1 VYGSWGLRG
10 AFSLVLLIGSVNAA
24 CSSYRPPPAAAV
36 ETGTVAGAGPTQV
49 WSARA
54 GRRLTGRVVL
64 EDGYL
69 YGAGVDRK
77 VYAVDLESGEVR
89 WSSRLSG
96 LVAGGVLVS
105 GDTLFVAS
113 SRPEGRVY
121 ALDRANGRRL
131 WRAKTGPVGAP
142 LTVVDGMLI
151 ASAQRGNLLGL
162 DPATGRIRW
171 RRRMGMAR
179 VAPVS
184 VGGGAV
190 VVAAVDSLYRLN
202 ADDGEVTHRVRTPGA
217 IVSPWLVHRGLLVG
231 GTTDSQVVAISP
243 VDLGTRWSVKVDAPV
258 LGSPGA
264 LGDTLYVASRR
275 GSLYRVP
282 PADRPTAERVV
293 SLEWPVTAPV
303 SVVDGLLLL
312 GGADG
317 TLRALRPDGSEAWR
331 LQLRRPVELG
341 AVALRDGL
349 LAIGGNGDLHR
360 YRQ

>member
-1 VYGSWGLRG
+1 MRG
-10 AFSLVLLIGSVNAA
+10 ACSLVLLLGSVNAA
-24 CSSYRPPPAAAV
+24 CGGYRPPPAASI
-36 ETGTVAGAGPTQV
+36 EGGTVSGNGPTQV
-49 WSARA
+49 WAARA

-64 EDGYL
+64 KDGHV

-77 VYAVDLESGEVR
+77 VYAVDLETGAVR

-105 GDTLFVAS
+105 GDTVFVAS

-121 ALDRANGRRL
+121 ALDRADGKRH

-142 LTVVDGMLI
+142 LALVEGTLVVP
-151 ASAQRGNLLGL
+151 SQRGQLLGL
-162 DPATGRIRW
+162 DPTDGSIRW

-184 VGGGAV
+184 VGDGAV
-190 VVAAVDSLYRLN
+190 VVATVDSLLRVRV
-202 ADDGEVTHRVRTPGA
+202 ADGEVSHRVPSPGA
-217 IVSPWLVHRGLLVG
+217 VVSPWLAYRGLLVA

-243 VDLGTRWSVKVDAPV
+243 ADLTTRWSARVDAPV
-258 LGSPGA
+258 LDSPAA

-275 GSLYRVP
+275 GTLFRLLP
-282 PADRPTAERVV
+282 GDRPTPQRVV
-293 SLEWPVTAPV
+293 ELEWPVTAPLT
-303 SVVDGLLLL
+303 VVDGHLLL

-317 TLRALRPDGSEAWR
+317 IVRALRPDGTEAWR
-331 LQLRRPVELG
+331 LQLWRPVELSP
-341 AVALRDGL
+341 VALEDGL

>member
-1 VYGSWGLRG
+1 MRG
-10 AFSLVLLIGSVNAA
+10 ACSLVLLLGTVNAA
-24 CSSYRPPPAAAV
+24 CSGYRPPPAAPL
-36 ETGTVAGAGPTQV
+36 EGGTVSGNGPTQV
-49 WSARA
+49 WAARA

-64 EDGYL
+64 QDGHL

-77 VYAVDLESGEVR
+77 VYAVDLETGEVR
-89 WSSRLSG
+89 WSSRLTG

-121 ALDRANGRRL
+121 ALDRRSGRRL
-131 WRAKTGPVGAP
+131 WRAKTGPVAAP
-142 LTVVDGMLI
+142 LALAEGILI
-151 ASAQRGNLLGL
+151 VPAQRGQLMGL
-162 DPATGRIRW
+162 DPATGSFRWRW
-171 RRRMGMAR
+171 RRRLGMAR

-190 VVAAVDSLYRLN
+190 VVAAVDSLYRVT
-202 ADDGEVTHRVRTPGA
+202 ASDGEVTHRVRSPGA
-217 IVSPWLVHRGLLVG
+217 IVSPWLVHRGLLVA

-243 VDLGTRWSVKVDAPV
+243 ADLSVRWSARVDAPV
-258 LGSPGA
+258 LGSPAA

-275 GSLYRVP
+275 GTVFRLAP
-282 PADRPTAERVV
+282 GDAPKADPVV
-293 SLEWPVTAPV
+293 RLDWPVTAPL
-303 SVVDGLLLL
+303 SVVDGQLLL

-317 TLRALRPDGSEAWR
+317 TLRALRTDGTEAWR
-331 LQLRRPVELG
+331 LQLWRPVELG
-341 AVALRDGL
+341 PLALEDGL